1 MSTACSYTCRV
12 AVLRWP
18 LTAFTVAI
26 VGIVVCAFTHP
37 AAAQAAAPAE
47 LPSAPAHSVGLVA
60 DDGAR
65 VVNQTVVAPRMVDLA
80 ITSPALGSVQT
91 VRLLLPPDWDTRPAS
106 RWPVLYLLHG
116 CCDDYQ
122 SWTRSTDV
130 AQLSADTDVLV
141 VMPEA
146 GRAGYYSNWLNGPA
160 WETFHLVEVR
170 QLLERGFRA
179 STRRAIAGL
188 SMGGFGAMS
197 YSTRNPGMFKAA
209 AAYSGRLDTT
219 YNQESIRQVQDI
231 VSSQDHVDPDALW
244 GDPVRNADVWAAHN
258 PYDHAGRLRGT
269 QLYIYAGTGQ
279 PGPLDAPG
287 TAADPAERLANEEST
302 RMVARLGRLGIPVTA
317 ELTDAGTHSWPY
329 WQRALHASFPML
341 MRAIGAQTAMA
352 TSPPP

>member
-170 QLLERGFRA
+170 QLLERGFR
-179 STRRAIAGL
+179 
-188 SMGGFGAMS
+188 
-197 YSTRNPGMFKAA
+197 
-209 AAYSGRLDTT
+209 
-219 YNQESIRQVQDI
+219 
-231 VSSQDHVDPDALW
+231 
-244 GDPVRNADVWAAHN
+244 
-258 PYDHAGRLRGT
+258 
-269 QLYIYAGTGQ
+269 
-279 PGPLDAPG
+279 
-287 TAADPAERLANEEST
+287 
-302 RMVARLGRLGIPVTA
+302 
-317 ELTDAGTHSWPY
+317 
-329 WQRALHASFPML
+329 
-341 MRAIGAQTAMA
+341 
-352 TSPPP
+352 